1 MKSERLFADMQLAE
15 MENNSFKTEASAE
28 KLELAKLA
36 YENALKAEKAAT
48 VVQTTPKKVVETTSK
63 KVVEPAPKKVVA
75 KAPVEEEKQDKSES
89 EGSDDEETS
98 ETEGG
103 ESTEE
108 EEKKTD

>member
-15 MENNSFKTEASAE
+15 MEHNSFKNEASAE

-75 KAPVEEEKQDKSES
+75 KAPVEDKS
-89 EGSDDEETS
+89 EGSDDEETNTS
-98 ETEGG
+98 ETETEG
-103 ESTEE
+103 EGSTEE
-108 EEKKTD
+108 EEKKTE